1 METAPLPPSRIY
13 ELTHLWVTEAVR
25 QSYALSSC
33 RREPTTAELGA
44 HRGLMMCRRL
54 EPSNLI
60 VLMSYIDPAATLR
73 QDGDRQG
80 ADDGA
85 GALLKL
91 LALANAKL
99 AAPHELMSLFT
110 LAKPF
115 TAGNGRC
122 GRALWL
128 WLALHGSEAEFAAI
142 MSAGVPFRPAT
153 RDSVEKRTPARH

>member
-1 METAPLPPSRIY
+1 M
-13 ELTHLWVTEAVR
+13 THLWVTEAVR
-25 QSYALSSC
+25 RSYALSGG

-60 VLMSYIDPAATLR
+60 VLMSYVDPAATLR
-73 QDGDRQG
+73 HDDAQEGD
-80 ADDGA
+80 DDGA
-85 GALLKL
+85 RALLKL

-128 WLALHGSEAEFAAI
+128 WRAVQGNETELAAM
-142 MSAGVPFRPAT
+142 MSAGMPFGPAAQDPVAE
-153 RDSVEKRTPARH
+153 RRTVWH